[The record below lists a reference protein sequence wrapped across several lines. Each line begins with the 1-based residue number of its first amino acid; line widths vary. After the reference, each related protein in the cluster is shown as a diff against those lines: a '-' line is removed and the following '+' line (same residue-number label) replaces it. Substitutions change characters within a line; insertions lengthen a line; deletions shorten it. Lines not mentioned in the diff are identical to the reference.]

1 VPTAADL
8 AVQEPLVKT
17 PYISPPEFIAYPN
30 YLDLSDLIPNGS
42 AAQQTA
48 ELTNVLLRVTG
59 MVRSYCRMPLGAE
72 SVTDTKL
79 TRLDRSTGMA
89 AVKLSARPFVRVTA
103 IRVKPWAVPGA
114 VPVSIDPANVDA
126 PVRGRL
132 YVPLYGGGLSG
143 AVPTGPAGR
152 VLVTVTYEAG
162 YPCTVLA
169 QPAAQGAAQVT
180 VTNPVALLPGVELRL
195 WDPGVEEPVTVADS
209 YRPGSAVVPLT
220 GPLLAAHTAGA
231 AIDALPGDAREA
243 FILWAMG
250 VLARPTSGGDMDA
263 FSDSHGEGP
272 LTTGSDPRRTGAGLI
287 AAAKELLDEG
297 GFVQAW

>member
-1 VPTAADL
+1 M
-8 AVQEPLVKT
+8 KT

-42 AAQQTA
+42 SAQQLA
-48 ELTNVLLRVTG
+48 ELTNVLLRVSG
-59 MVRSYCRMPLGAE
+59 MVRGYCRMPLGAE

-79 TRLDRSTGMA
+79 TRLDRTTGMA
-89 AVKLSARPFVRVTA
+89 AVKLSSRPFVRVTA

-114 VPVSIDPANVDA
+114 VPVSIDPATVDA

-132 YVPLYGGGLSG
+132 YVPLYGGGPSG
-143 AVPTGPAGR
+143 AVPAGPAGR
-152 VLVTVTYEAG
+152 IMATVTYEAG

-169 QPAAQGAAQVT
+169 VPAAATATQIT
-180 VTNPVALLPGVELRL
+180 VTDPIALVPGAQLRI
-195 WDPGVEEPVTVADS
+195 WDPGAEEAVTVADT
-209 YRPGSAVVPLT
+209 YQPGSAIVPLT
-220 GPLLAAHTAGA
+220 GPLLSAHTAGA
-231 AIDALPGDAREA
+231 AVDALPGDAREA

-263 FSDSHGEGP
+263 FADTRGEGP
-272 LTTGSDPRRTGAGLI
+272 LTTGSDPRRTGTGLI
-287 AAAKELLDEG
+287 SAAKKLLDEG

>member
-1 VPTAADL
+1 M
-8 AVQEPLVKT
+8 KT
-17 PYISPPEFIAYPN
+17 PYISPPEFVAYPN

-42 AAQQTA
+42 SGQQLA

-72 SVTDTKL
+72 AVTDTKL
-79 TRLDRSTGMA
+79 TRLDGQTGMA

-103 IRVKPWAVPGA
+103 IRIKPWAVPGA
-114 VPVSIDPANVDA
+114 VPVSIDPTTVDP

-132 YVPLYGGGLSG
+132 YIPLYGAGPTG
-143 AVPTGPAGR
+143 AVPVGRAGR
-152 VLVTVTYEAG
+152 VMATITYEAG

-169 QPAAQGAAQVT
+169 QPAAEAAIQVT
-180 VTNPVALLPGVELRL
+180 VVDPVALAPGAQLRI
-195 WDPGVEEPVTVADS
+195 WDPGVEETVTVADN
-209 YRPGSAVVPLT
+209 YQPGSTLVPLT
-220 GPLLAAHTAGA
+220 SPLTAPHTAGA

-287 AAAKELLDEG
+287 AAAKEMLDEG